1 MKKVTARSAKPAR
14 PACSFPFIHADV
26 DPTLQGSMMFNAM
39 IRSGLID
46 EAIASLPAA
55 MQLTARGD
63 DAAQGFVWAARSAIE
78 SGVRHV

>member
-1 MKKVTARSAKPAR
+1 MKATARSAKPAR

>member
-1 MKKVTARSAKPAR
+1 MKKATARSAKPAH

-26 DPTLQGSMMFNAM
+26 DPTLQGSLLFNAM